1 MNRRRLLRRLSA
13 GDLHNVRLDDLIE
26 LMEGF
31 GFREARIEGSHHV
44 FVHPDVM
51 ELVNVQNVRGEAKP
65 YQIRQFLRLVERY
78 NLRLKDDA

>member
-1 MNRRRLLRRLSA
+1 LSA
-13 GDLHNVRLDDLIE
+13 GDLHNVRLGDLIE

-31 GFREARIEGSHHV
+31 GFREARTEGSHHV
-44 FVHPDVM
+44 FVHPDVA
-51 ELVNVQNVRGEAKP
+51 ELVNVQNVRSEAKP